1 MAFKFIKS
9 QLLKVIEYK
18 DDSQNQLVYQFPME
32 GREIMNGSAL
42 TVRESQV
49 AIFVHKG
56 QIADIFEPGYYKL
69 KTENLPVLTK
79 LLSWKYGFDSP
90 FKAEC
95 YFINTKQFT
104 DQKWGTVNPIMMRD
118 KDFGMVRIRGFGKY
132 SFRVDDPA
140 VFLKEL
146 FGTNSTFKTEDI
158 NEYLRS
164 MVIQGITDAIA
175 ESKIAAL
182 DLAAQYR
189 ELSSFV
195 TKEMDGEFRKI
206 GLQLTNVVI
215 ENISLPEEVEKNM
228 DTRTSMGVMGD
239 KMGEFMQFQAAHA
252 MRDAAQNEG
261 GGLAG
266 AGVGLGAGLGIGNV
280 FTQAMQSMTQP
291 QAPAAAPAN
300 TVACPKCGAQVRAG
314 AKFCPECGG
323 RMQQE
328 TKKCPKCGAEC
339 KASAK
344 FCPECGEKFSAAKK
358 CPKCGTECKPGAKFC
373 PECGEKF

>member
-1 MAFKFIKS
+1 MAFNFIKS

-18 DDSQNQLVYQFPME
+18 DDSQNQLVYRFPME

-79 LLSWKYGFDSP
+79 LLSWKYGFNSP

-95 YFINTKQFT
+95 YFVNTKQFT
-104 DQKWGTVNPIMMRD
+104 DQKWGTINPIMMRD
-118 KDFGMVRIRGFGKY
+118 ADFGMVRIRGFGKY
-132 SFRVDDPA
+132 SFRVDDPE

-189 ELSSFV
+189 ELSQFV
-195 TKEMDGEFRKI
+195 TQEMNKDFNKI
-206 GLQLTNVVI
+206 GLMLTNVVI

-239 KMGEFMQFQAAHA
+239 KMGQFMQFQAAHA

-280 FTQAMQSMTQP
+280 FTQAMQGMTQP
-291 QAPAAAPAN
+291 QATAAAPAN
-300 TVACPKCGAQVRAG
+300 TVPCPKCGAQVKQG

-323 RMQQE
+323 KMVQTQ
-328 TKKCPKCGAEC
+328 KCPKCGTEC
-339 KASAK
+339 KATAKFCPECGEKLAAVKKCPQCGHDCKPSAK
-344 FCPECGEKFSAAKK
+344 FCPECGEKF
-358 CPKCGTECKPGAKFC
+358 
-373 PECGEKF
+373 

>member
-1 MAFKFIKS
+1 MAFGFIRS

-18 DDSQNQLVYQFPME
+18 DETQNTLVYRYPME

-132 SFRVDDPA
+132 SFRVMDPE

-146 FGTNSTFKTEDI
+146 FGTNSTFQTEDI

-189 ELSSFV
+189 ELSQFV
-195 TKEMDGEFRKI
+195 GKEMNAEFEKI
-206 GLQLTNVVI
+206 GLSLTNVII

-239 KMGEFMQFQAAHA
+239 KMNEFMQFQAAHA

-261 GGLAG
+261 SGLAG

-280 FTQAMQSMTQP
+280 FQQAIQGMNQP
-291 QAPAAAPAN
+291 KPAAAPAAE
-300 TVACPKCGAQVRAG
+300 TVSCPKCGAAVKKG
-314 AKFCPECGG
+314 AKFCPECGAK
-323 RMQQE
+323 MAM
-328 TKKCPKCGAEC
+328 TVPCPKCGAEISA
-339 KASAK
+339 KAK
-344 FCPECGEKFSAAKK
+344 FCPECGAKVGVK
-358 CPKCGTECKPGAKFC
+358 VCPKCGAELKAGAKFC
-373 PECGEKF
+373 PECGEKQ

>member
-1 MAFKFIKS
+1 MVFKFIKS

-344 FCPECGEKFSAAKK
+344 FCPECGEKFTAAKK

>member
-1 MAFKFIKS
+1 MVFKFIKS

-266 AGVGLGAGLGIGNV
+266 EGDGLGAGLCIGNV

-344 FCPECGEKFSAAKK
+344 FCPECGEKFTAAKK